1 MFEPL
6 VTNFIIIFMLFLS
19 FDKKICEILK
29 SSKTKFGRNQIQN
42 HHTVLGWVLVT
53 SGIHCNLTVIET
65 SCTSHDSLLVSFHH
79 SKNQASLCPKAT
91 TTSLLVLDLPD
102 AFSPTNQWINV
113 CMYVC
118 SSPGSRWLGLE
129 STDSHSS
136 GCLLSRT

>member
-6 VTNFIIIFMLFLS
+6 VTNFIIIIFMLFLS
-19 FDKKICEILK
+19 CQILK

-113 CMYVC
+113 
-118 SSPGSRWLGLE
+118 LLLE
-129 STDSHSS
+129 AGGWDWNPLIHIPA
-136 GCLLSRT
+136 GVF